1 MHGRPTGRRID
12 RFARIESI
20 LVQGSDLLP
29 AILAPA
35 LPHQLQLDLLSMQT
49 SDLTHLDETRL
60 RGGVAKDLGTP
71 TNERGTPQISTLVNK
86 VDQSSL
92 VPSAGPPACLDFL
105 NPLLISSAKR
115 AEP

>member
-1 MHGRPTGRRID
+1 
-12 RFARIESI
+12 
-20 LVQGSDLLP
+20 
-29 AILAPA
+29 
-35 LPHQLQLDLLSMQT
+35 MQT
-49 SDLTHLDETRL
+49 SDLTHLDDETRL

-71 TNERGTPQISTLVNK
+71 TNERRVGTPQISTLVNK